1 MHQRVAGEQTKRA
14 PASDL
19 QQLLDALRCALD
31 KLRLARVGQIGRY
44 VQQRLALVVEVR
56 FDHQFAGVLDSDTV
70 ADVLEAS
77 RDCQRCRGEYGRLQV
92 LEQRGAQNVRHR
104 DRRGLEKDV
113 LLRAASV
120 PAIAAT
126 LDPEDGVALLGLQ
139 DESQVDT
146 QLLYPACQGVYL
158 VGLVGNGLQLGVQ
171 VQQRI
176 LQAKILVAI
185 LFQKFWAVLER
196 EASLSRRK
204 QREEELRPVLDPVAH
219 MDNIGER
226 HIHPPQGVFDI
237 AEQFVHPKVGDR
249 DSKVVG
255 GNVLQLV
262 GFVEDDDTSVG
273 QNPGVG
279 RTVLGCF
286 DRQVG
291 AEQVMIDDDDVAL
304 GGAAAHLGNE
314 TAVKLLALGADT
326 AVGARVEFGPQ
337 MAVLRQFGQLRA
349 VAGFGGLLPVAD
361 DAKLVDFFQP
371 VQHRLIGEVV
381 ELLTAEIVAAT
392 LHVADAQLAEVL
404 LQEGNVFEE
413 ELLLQGLGAGG
424 DDDALAGTN
433 DGQQVCQRLAG
444 AGAGFDDQVP
454 SFG

>member
-113 LLRAASV
+113 LLRAASA

-185 LFQKFWAVLER
+185 LFQELRAVLER

-204 QREEELRPVLDPVAH
+204 QREEELRPVLDSVAH

-226 HIHPPQGVFDI
+226 HIPPPQGVLDV

-255 GNVLQLV
+255 GHVLQLV
-262 GFVEDDDTSVG
+262 SFVEDDDTGVG
-273 QNPGVG
+273 QYTGVG
-279 RTVLGCF
+279 RMVLGRF
-286 DRQVG
+286 DRQVST
-291 AEQVMIDDDDVAL
+291 EQVMIDDDDVAL
-304 GGAAAHLGNE
+304 GSTAAHLGDE
-314 TAVKLLALGADT
+314 AAVELLAL
-326 AVGARVEFGPQ
+326 
-337 MAVLRQFGQLRA
+337 RA
-349 VAGFGGLLPVAD
+349 NAS
-361 DAKLVDFFQP
+361 VD
-371 VQHRLIGEVV
+371 RK
-381 ELLTAEIVAAT
+381 
-392 LHVADAQLAEVL
+392 
-404 LQEGNVFEE
+404 
-413 ELLLQGLGAGG
+413 
-424 DDDALAGTN
+424 
-433 DGQQVCQRLAG
+433 
-444 AGAGFDDQVP
+444 
-454 SFG
+454 S